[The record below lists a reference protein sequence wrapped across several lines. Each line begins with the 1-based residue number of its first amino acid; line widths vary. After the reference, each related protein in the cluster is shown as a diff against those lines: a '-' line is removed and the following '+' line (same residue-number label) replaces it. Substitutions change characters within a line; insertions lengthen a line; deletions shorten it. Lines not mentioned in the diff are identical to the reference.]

1 MKTAILKLIKKANL
15 DHEHCISLIGGGG
28 KTTLVFELGDVFCKD
43 EKTILTTT
51 THMLYPDHLDKQ
63 QICLHEDILEIKQK
77 LKSLNLLFLAKPY
90 INNKMQA
97 MSLEF
102 LSNVLLQCDKMIIE
116 ADGSKHY
123 PLKFEKETEPV
134 VPSFCNCVIQVV
146 GASAINKKASEV
158 LHRYLLAKKY
168 FNWQDNP
175 IVDLLILKQIIIY
188 NFNKVAA
195 KRKIVVINQID
206 VLKDFSLLYSLK
218 NQLPY
223 EIYFL
228 SVKKDLFY

>member
-1 MKTAILKLIKKANL
+1 MKTAILKLIKNAKL

-63 QICLHEDILEIKQK
+63 QLCLHEDILEIKQK

-90 INNKMQA
+90 INNKIQS
-97 MSLEF
+97 MSFEF

-123 PLKFEKETEPV
+123 PLKFEKENEPV

-146 GASAINKKASEV
+146 GASAINKKGYIKISIASNV
-158 LHRYLLAKKY
+158 AIKY
-168 FNWQDNP
+168 KGDTP
-175 IVDLLILKQIIIY
+175 IKY
-188 NFNKVAA
+188 YG
-195 KRKIVVINQID
+195 D
-206 VLKDFSLLYSLK
+206 V
-218 NQLPY
+218 
-223 EIYFL
+223 
-228 SVKKDLFY
+228 